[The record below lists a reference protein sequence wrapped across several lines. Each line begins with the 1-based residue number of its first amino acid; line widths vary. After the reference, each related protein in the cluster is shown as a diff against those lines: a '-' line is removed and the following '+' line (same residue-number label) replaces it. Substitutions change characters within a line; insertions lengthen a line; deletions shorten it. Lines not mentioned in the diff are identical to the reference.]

1 MLAKR
6 LTGQDVFAKRRVFKF
21 IECLLIGLG
30 AYFIQH
36 MGSFN
41 YGKIRTMGAVLVA
54 ISIPI
59 FTSQLEKSRDA
70 VSVSN
75 IRAAYAEASA
85 KYLTSDNNGKG
96 GTVTITGVQLKG
108 AQSGWSDME
117 SQLSFTHP
125 GMTAEIGGQAGT
137 YDALFT
143 FGTDGSCTLTSLTKK
158 S

>member
-1 MLAKR
+1 M
-6 LTGQDVFAKRRVFKF
+6 
-21 IECLLIGLG
+21 ECLLICLG
-30 AYFIQH
+30 IYFIQH

-85 KYLTSDNNGKG
+85 AYLTGSSGGNATISTTNKNIVTVSKVDFKG
-96 GTVTITGVQLKG
+96 T
-108 AQSGWSDME
+108 QSGWSDLTT
-117 SQLSFTHP
+117 QLPFSGASGNNAVLTDDL
-125 GMTAEIGGQAGT
+125 GGSAGT
-137 YDALFT
+137 HSLQFT
-143 FGTDGSCTLTSLTKK
+143 FDSSNGACTLTAVDPT
-158 S
+158 